1 MYIQFDKAASINK
14 RSIGRRRLS
23 AMQATVVV
31 ALVLH
36 VLSGVFWAGSTF
48 ALVRMGGN
56 EALRLLRPQL
66 GAAVVAIL
74 SGALLWFLLHRGG
87 EGIAERVLGAGAVF
101 AVIAAG
107 VQAATGI
114 TGRRALAGAG
124 NLQTAGVEARALTG
138 QRIAAACLAVTV
150 ICMAAFRYI

>member
-1 MYIQFDKAASINK
+1 MYIQFTRPRSINGQG
-14 RSIGRRRLS
+14 IG

-48 ALVRMGGN
+48 ALVRMSGN
-56 EALRLLRPQL
+56 QALGLVPRQL
-66 GAAVVAIL
+66 GAAAIAIVSGVVL
-74 SGALLWFLLHRGG
+74 FFLLHRGG

-101 AVIAAG
+101 ALIAAG

-114 TGRRALAGAG
+114 PRGQALAGAG
-124 NLQTAGVEARALTG
+124 NLQSACVEQRALTG